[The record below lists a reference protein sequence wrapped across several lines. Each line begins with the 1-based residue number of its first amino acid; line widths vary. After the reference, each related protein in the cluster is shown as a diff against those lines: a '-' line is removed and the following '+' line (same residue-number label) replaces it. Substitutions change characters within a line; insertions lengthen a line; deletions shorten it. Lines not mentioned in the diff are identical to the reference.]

1 MLERINPA
9 LTLNDSTAGGDSD
22 PTETAEWLDALESV
36 FRVAGGERAEFI
48 LSALDRKA
56 KDLGVVPD
64 VLPFG
69 PYRNTIPL
77 EKQGAFPG
85 DINMETRITA
95 IIRWNALAMVVRANA
110 AHGELGGHVASYASA
125 AEIFEVGFNHFFRGA
140 DGEQGGDV
148 VFFQPHSAPGVYA
161 RAFLEGRL
169 TEGQLEHYRQEISGP
184 GLSSYPHP
192 WLMPDFWQTPTGSM
206 GIGPI
211 SAVYQARFMRY
222 LRDRGLLDT
231 DGRRVW
237 GVFGD
242 GEMDE
247 PESTAGLSL
256 AAREKLD
263 NLTFIIN
270 CNLQRLDGPVRGNG
284 QIIQDLEMIF
294 RGAGWNVIKVLWG
307 SEWDALFAR
316 DVNHALLRRFAA
328 TVDGKYQTLGA
339 RDGAYNLAHFFE
351 EDPEVRALVSDR
363 SAEEIDGLKRGGHD
377 FRKLFA
383 AFQAA
388 KSTRDRPTV
397 ILAKTKKGFGMGG
410 AGESRMT
417 AHQAKKLD
425 VGALLAFRD
434 HFALPLSDQQAQ
446 NLVFYRPAHDSA
458 ELAYLRSRRHALG
471 GYLPAPADA
480 RQQSLRPRSKVT
492 PISRFTPRERQ
503 CRRPWR
509 SSRLIGNL
517 LKDRDVRAP
526 HCSDRRGRSTNL
538 RDGEPLPAGWHL
550 FVGRS
555 ALRAGRRKFDA
566 LLQGIE
572 GRPASRRRHY

>member
-1 MLERINPA
+1 MLERTNPA
-9 LTLNDSTAGGDSD
+9 LTMNDSTAGGDSD
-22 PTETAEWLDALESV
+22 PTETAEWLEALESV

-56 KDLGVVPD
+56 KELGVVPD

-85 DINMETRITA
+85 DIEMETRITA

-110 AHGELGGHVASYASA
+110 AYGELGGHVASYASA

-140 DGEQGGDV
+140 DGDQGGDV

-169 TEGQLEHYRQEISGP
+169 TEAQLEHYRQEISGP

-231 DGRRVW
+231 DDRHVW

-339 RDGAYNLAHFFE
+339 RDGAYNLAHFFD
-351 EDPEVRALVSDR
+351 EDPEVRALVSDM

-383 AFQAA
+383 AFAGRQIDQGPPDCHPC
-388 KSTRDRPTV
+388 KDKEGLRHGRRRRVPDDRSP
-397 ILAKTKKGFGMGG
+397 
-410 AGESRMT
+410 GE
-417 AHQAKKLD
+417 
-425 VGALLAFRD
+425 
-434 HFALPLSDQQAQ
+434 
-446 NLVFYRPAHDSA
+446 
-458 ELAYLRSRRHALG
+458 E
-471 GYLPAPADA
+471 A
-480 RQQSLRPRSKVT
+480 R
-492 PISRFTPRERQ
+492 
-503 CRRPWR
+503 CRRAFGFPR
-509 SSRLIGNL
+509 
-517 LKDRDVRAP
+517 P
-526 HCSDRRGRSTNL
+526 L
-538 RDGEPLPAGWHL
+538 RFA
-550 FVGRS
+550 
-555 ALRAGRRKFDA
+555 A
-566 LLQGIE
+566 
-572 GRPASRRRHY
+572 

>member
-1 MLERINPA
+1 MLERINPG
-9 LTLNDSTAGGDSD
+9 LTLKDSSAGGDLD

-36 FRVAGGERAEFI
+36 FRLAGGERAEFL

-85 DINMETRITA
+85 DIDMETRITA

-140 DGEQGGDV
+140 DGEQCGDV

-169 TEGQLEHYRQEISGP
+169 TEGQLEHYRQEITGP

-247 PESTAGLSL
+247 PELTAGLSL

-284 QIIQDLEMIF
+284 QIIQDLEMTF
-294 RGAGWNVIKVLWG
+294 RGAGWHVIKVLWG

-351 EDPEVRALVSDR
+351 EDPEVLALVADMSP
-363 SAEEIDGLKRGGHD
+363 EEIDGLKRGGHD

-383 AFQAA
+383 AFHAA
-388 KSTRDRPTV
+388 KSTRGRPTV

-410 AGESRMT
+410 AFLGSGATR
-417 AHQAKKLD
+417 D
-425 VGALLAFRD
+425 VAL
-434 HFALPLSDQQAQ
+434 ALTKSGGFEERLRKRTRTHAC
-446 NLVFYRPAHDSA
+446 VAHDLEEA
-458 ELAYLRSRRHALG
+458 MPHTKIGGGKLRRGEVKELLHGVPIEVKDLCWTSNRRHG
-471 GYLPAPADA
+471 IY
-480 RQQSLRPRSKVT
+480 
-492 PISRFTPRERQ
+492 
-503 CRRPWR
+503 
-509 SSRLIGNL
+509 
-517 LKDRDVRAP
+517 KDYMPPEDYKDYMPSEDGRGPKIRCAVILAGLHD
-526 HCSDRRGRSTNL
+526 DRRRVRGPPSGHHGAT
-538 RDGEPLPAGWHL
+538 PP
-550 FVGRS
+550 VGRNS
-555 ALRAGRRKFDA
+555 MGRRVVA
-566 LLQGIE
+566 GVE
-572 GRPASRRRHY
+572 RPDRSGTLKYAVPSGGMPH